1 MQIVITDGYTL
12 NSGDLSWEPIEAVGN
27 ITVYDRTPPGLIV
40 ERCKEADI
48 ILTNKVPLNRA
59 TLDALPKLK
68 CISVLATGYN
78 LIDTAAAK
86 EKGVIVANVPG
97 YGTASVAQHV
107 FALLLELTNAV
118 GLHRDSTKKGEWQVS
133 PDWCYSKQSIIEL
146 SGKTLGIIG
155 MGNIGEQV
163 ARIAAAFDM
172 RVLFYNPSKKENKPG
187 EQVNLETVFRESDV
201 ISLHAPLKPENQQF
215 VNKALLEQMKSNA
228 FIINTARGGLIH
240 EADLADA
247 LNNNRIAGAALD
259 VLSTEP
265 PAESNPLLKAKN
277 CIITPHNA
285 WMSKEAR
292 QRILHVTEKNLR
304 AFLAGTPV
312 NVVNQ

>member
-12 NSGDLSWEPIEAVGN
+12 NSGDLSWESIAVIGQL
-27 ITVYDRTPPGLIV
+27 IVHDRTPASLIV

-48 ILTNKVPLNRA
+48 ILTNKVPFNRDTLN
-59 TLDALPKLK
+59 ALPKLK

-86 EKGVIVANVPG
+86 EKGIIVSNVPG

-118 GLHRDSTKKGEWQVS
+118 GLHVDSTRKGEWQRS
-133 PDWCYSKQSIIEL
+133 PDWSYTKQSIIEL

-163 ARIAAAFDM
+163 ARIASAFDM
-172 RVLFYNPSKKENKPG
+172 PVLFFNPSKKENKYG
-187 EQVNLETVFRESDV
+187 KQVALETVFRESDI

-215 VNKALLEQMKSNA
+215 VNKALIEQMKKTA
-228 FIINTARGGLIH
+228 FLVNTARGGLIN

-265 PAESNPLLKAKN
+265 PSDDNPLLKASN

-285 WMSKEAR
+285 WMSREAR
-292 QRILHVTEKNLR
+292 QRILDATERNLK
-304 AFLAGTPV
+304 AFVAGSPV
-312 NVVNQ
+312 NLVS

>member
-12 NSGDLSWEPIEAVGN
+12 NSGDLSWELIEALGN
-27 ITVYDRTPPGLIV
+27 VTVYDRTPPGLIV

-48 ILTNKVPLNRA
+48 VLTNKVPLNRA

-78 LIDTAAAK
+78 LIDTGAAK
-86 EKGVIVANVPG
+86 EKGVIVSNVPG

-118 GLHRDSTKKGEWQVS
+118 GLHRDSTRKGEWQIS

-146 SGKTLGIIG
+146 SGKTLGVIG
-155 MGNIGEQV
+155 MGNIGKQV

-172 RVLFYNPSKKENKPG
+172 RILFYNPSKKENKPG
-187 EQVNLETVFRESDV
+187 EQVDLETVFRESDF

-215 VNKALLEQMKSNA
+215 VNKALLEQMKSSA

-240 EADLADA
+240 ESDLADA

-265 PAESNPLLKAKN
+265 PTESNPLLKAKN

-304 AFLAGTPV
+304 AFLAGSPV
-312 NVVNQ
+312 NVVN

>member
-12 NSGDLSWEPIEAVGN
+12 NSGDLSWDSIAAHGELTIHE
-27 ITVYDRTPPGLIV
+27 RTPPAQIID
-40 ERCKEADI
+40 RCKDADI
-48 ILTNKVPLNRA
+48 VLTNKVPFNRA
-59 TLDALPKLK
+59 TLEALPKLK

-78 LIDTAAAK
+78 LIDTAAAR
-86 EKGVIVANVPG
+86 EKGVIVSNVPG

-118 GLHRDSTKKGEWQVS
+118 GLHVDSTRKGEWQRS
-133 PDWCYSKQSIIEL
+133 PDWSYTKQSIIEL

-155 MGNIGEQV
+155 MGNIGKQV
-163 ARIAAAFDM
+163 GRIGSAFDM
-172 RVLFYNPSKKENKPG
+172 PVLFFNPSKKENRYG
-187 EQVNLETVFRESDV
+187 RQVDVETVFRESDA

-215 VNKALLEQMKSNA
+215 VNKALIEQMKRNA
-228 FIINTARGGLIH
+228 LLINTARGGLIN

-265 PAESNPLLKAKN
+265 PSENNPLLKAKN

-292 QRILHVTEKNLR
+292 ERILAVTEKNIK
-304 AFLAGTPV
+304 AFLEGKPV
-312 NVVNQ
+312 NVVN